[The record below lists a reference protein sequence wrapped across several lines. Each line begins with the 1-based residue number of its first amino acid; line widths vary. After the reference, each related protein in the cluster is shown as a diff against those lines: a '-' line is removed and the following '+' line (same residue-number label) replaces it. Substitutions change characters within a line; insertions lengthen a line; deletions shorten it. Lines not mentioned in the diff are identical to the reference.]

1 MPTFCDI
8 LKEHCSA
15 ETQQRGMGFF
25 QGGRVRSVVFDDESI
40 QAQVRGDHIDVTV
53 FEFYHDDGEMD
64 ANCSCHDE
72 VPSGFVCKH
81 VWALACY
88 LDAHEHLVPESI
100 NAFAGFYNHGERFDP
115 EGEDDWDEDEIDESA
130 FVPLEVV
137 GRENDDGEIPPWHKL
152 AQQIQQAL
160 SRHRQQTEP
169 LQQSVTE
176 RELRYEIPVDG
187 RSWSEEIPVVV
198 RVRQRLK
205 SGEWGK
211 WKELKPNDD
220 GAGIDPAEWLLAMTV
235 KGFGSLRGVYY
246 YNDVTHLTAQQARAV
261 LPRLCAT
268 HKLFYREGD
277 LLTGP
282 LQWDDGVPWHFRIAV
297 VPKDS
302 DYEIQGEVVR
312 GTETRLLSDSLSVAG
327 GMILWSTCIS
337 QYQADTDQEAWLAAF
352 VQRPP
357 LVMPES
363 EIQQFLESVGTSS
376 ALPPLSLPPRMD
388 ALQPLQVTAFKLAL
402 LQSTLKDGRHIPARF
417 LIMYGD
423 QEVSYLPKGAVLK
436 FEEGNVGLR
445 DSAAESVAWERLWQ
459 LGAKELSYFDRND
472 AHLLIPSKQLPDFV
486 QALSAEGWEVY
497 AQEKLYRTAGSFSIA
512 VKSGIDWFDLQAECD
527 FGGQT
532 ASLPALL
539 KAVRNKERWVEL
551 GDGTLGMLPD
561 EWLAKWAPIATLGE
575 VEGDAVR
582 FKTAQAGLLDAW
594 LMDQPD
600 VDVDEA
606 FDQFRQ
612 RLTGFA
618 GVQNVPVPRG
628 FQGTLRPYQ
637 KDGLGWFDFLRAF
650 DFGGC
655 LADDMGLGKTVQV
668 LALLESRRTRRKKN
682 KWPPS
687 LIVVP
692 RSLMFNWI
700 EESQRFTPRL
710 RMLDHTGTDRE
721 LEEGWQ
727 KSCDAVLT
735 TYGTLRRDIGL
746 LKEFEFDYIV
756 LDESQA
762 IKNTVAQTTKAVRLL
777 KGRHRLAMSGTPI
790 ENHLGELWSLMQFL
804 NPGVLG
810 SSSRFTQQ
818 WGANPDPKQREALA
832 RAMRPFI
839 LRRTKKQVATEL
851 PDRQEDTL
859 HCELPP
865 EQQKKY
871 DELLAHY
878 RTTLLKKVDS
888 GGFNRNKIHVL
899 EALLRLRQAACH
911 PSLVSKAQDE
921 ETDCGKF
928 DVLLP
933 RIEELL
939 EEGHKAL
946 VFSQFTS
953 FLALLRKRLD
963 KQKIAYEYLDGKTTD
978 RQSCVNRFQEDP
990 SVPLF
995 LISLKAGGLGLNL
1008 TAADYVFLL
1017 DPWWNPAVE
1026 AQAIDRAHRIGQ
1038 ENKVMA
1044 YRLIAAGT
1052 VEDKVLE
1059 LQRTKRELA
1068 DAILSEDKAL
1078 IKNLT
1083 RDDLELL
1090 LSSP

>member
-1 MPTFCDI
+1 MPTFCDL
-8 LKEHCSA
+8 LKDHCSA

-25 QGGRVRSVVFDDESI
+25 QGGRVRSVVFEEDSI
-40 QAQVRGDHIDVTV
+40 TAQVRGDQIEATE
-53 FEFYHDDGEMD
+53 FEFYHESGHMCAD
-64 ANCSCHDE
+64 CTCLDE
-72 VPSGFVCKH
+72 VPIGHVCRH

-88 LDAHEHLVPESI
+88 LDAHEHPVPETI
-100 NAFAGFYNHGERFDP
+100 TAFAGFYNQGQTFDP
-115 EGEDDWDEDEIDESA
+115 DWEEEEDEEIDESA
-130 FVPLEVV
+130 YVPLHVV
-137 GRENDDGEIPPWHKL
+137 GQGKADGEIPPWQKL
-152 AQQIQQAL
+152 ANQIQL
-160 SRHRQQTEP
+160 SVSRHRQQAEP
-169 LQQSVTE
+169 PPKPAPE

-187 RSWSEEIPVVV
+187 RVWSEEIPMMV

-205 SGEWGK
+205 SGDWGK
-211 WKELKPNDD
+211 WKELKSNDD
-220 GAGIDPAEWLLAMTV
+220 GTGVDPAEWLLAMTV
-235 KGFGSLRGVYY
+235 KGFGSLRGTYY
-246 YNDVTHLTAQQARAV
+246 YNDLIQLTPQQASAV
-261 LPRLCAT
+261 MPRLCAT
-268 HKLFYREGD
+268 QKLFYREGD
-277 LLTGP
+277 QLTGP
-282 LQWDDGVPWHFRIAV
+282 LEWDEGGAWQFRIAV
-297 VPKDS
+297 VPEGS
-302 DYEIQGEVVR
+302 EYEIRGEFVR
-312 GTETRLLSDSLSVAG
+312 GAETRLLSESLSVAG
-327 GMILWSTCIS
+327 GMILGTNSIS
-337 QYQADTDQEAWLAAF
+337 GYEAGADQEAWLAAF

-357 LVMPES
+357 LVLPEP
-363 EIQQFLESVGTSS
+363 EIAQFLESVGHAN
-376 ALPPLSLPPRMD
+376 ALPPLSLPPGMD
-388 ALQPLQVTAFKLAL
+388 ALQPLQVTAFKLGL
-402 LQSTLKDGRHIPARF
+402 LQSTLKDGRHVPARF

-423 QEVSYLPKGAVLK
+423 QEVPFLPQGAVLR
-436 FEEGNVGLR
+436 FDAGNMGLR
-445 DSAAESVAWERLWQ
+445 DSWAENKAWQRLWQ
-459 LGAKELSYFDRND
+459 LGAKELTYFDRND
-472 AHLLIPSKQLPDFV
+472 AHLLIPAKMLGEFV
-486 QALSAEGWEVY
+486 QTLSAEGWEVY
-497 AQEKLYRTAGSFSIA
+497 AQEKLYRTAGAFSVA
-512 VKSGIDWFDLQAECD
+512 VKSGIDWFDLEAECD

-551 GDGTLGMLPD
+551 SDGTLGMLPD
-561 EWLAKWAPIATLGE
+561 EWLAKWAPIASLGE
-575 VEGDAVR
+575 IEGDAVR

-606 FDQFRQ
+606 FDQLRQ
-612 RLTGFA
+612 RLGTFTGL
-618 GVQNVPVPRG
+618 QNVPVPRG

-637 KDGLGWFDFLRAF
+637 KDGLGWFDFLREF

-668 LALLESRRTRRKKN
+668 LALLESRRTQRKKQ

-700 EESQRFTPRL
+700 EESHRFTPRL
-710 RMLDHTGTDRE
+710 RILDHTGTDRD

-727 KSCDAVLT
+727 KTYDAVLT

-746 LKEFEFDYIV
+746 LKEFEFDYII

-818 WGANPDPKQREALA
+818 WGADPEPKQREALA

-839 LRRTKKQVATEL
+839 LRRTKKQVATDL

-865 EQQKKY
+865 EQQRNY
-871 DELLAHY
+871 EELLAHY
-878 RTTLLKKVDS
+878 RSTLLKKVDAS
-888 GGFNRNKIHVL
+888 GFNRNKIHVL

-911 PSLVSKAQDE
+911 PALVSKAQDE
-921 ETDCGKF
+921 EQACGKF

-933 RIEELL
+933 RIDELL

-963 KQKIAYEYLDGKTTD
+963 KRKIAYEYLDGKTRD
-978 RQSCVNRFQEDP
+978 RQSCVSRFQEDP
-990 SVPLF
+990 KISLF

-1083 RDDLELL
+1083 REDLELL
-1090 LSSP
+1090 LSN